1 MITLASET
9 QTEQEMKDALVANG
23 LTVTEPAK
31 PEEPAAPVEDKTKSE
46 PEGAPGEKIPAETK
60 GEVPATPEV
69 AESKPQETPQEHKPK
84 GGFQAKVEKLTA
96 KADRL
101 MEELEAERGSKT
113 ALQRKLD
120 EVNAQLAELKPAEV
134 KTDEGPVRP
143 KRPKLS
149 DVDFDQ
155 DKHEENLEKYETEL
169 DAYYKQVADDTA
181 KQAVAGYEQ
190 SAAQARHQ
198 SEWLGRI
205 NEDKKDI
212 PGYDELIAMLPDEKT
227 NPIQIPPL
235 IAAYMEHKSKHPGH
249 LSAYLAKDYLDEEN
263 PGAEM
268 ARLSKLD
275 EYDQVIEIRE
285 IEDRLVKEAKAAK
298 KPAKDAEPTA
308 TEVKPVAPKSEVVPP
323 VKEKPKAEALDDPIS
338 PVGTRAIGRQRTMAE
353 LSELAAG
360 GDKAAR
366 KMLMEQVT
374 AVQAAK
380 HGVRQA

>member
-1 MITLASET
+1 MINLVSET

-31 PEEPAAPVEDKTKSE
+31 PKEPAAPVEDKTKSE
-46 PEGAPGEKIPAETK
+46 PEGEPGEKIPAETK
-60 GEVPATPEV
+60 GEAPATTEV
-69 AESKPQETPQEHKPK
+69 VETKPQETPQEHKPK

-212 PGYDELIAMLPDEKT
+212 PGYDDLIAMLPDEKT
-227 NPIQIPPL
+227 NPIPIPPV

-263 PGAEM
+263 PGVEM

-275 EYDQVIEIRE
+275 EYDQIIEIKE

-308 TEVKPVAPKSEVVPP
+308 PKAEVKPVETKPVVVPP
-323 VKEKPKAEALDDPIS
+323 VKEKPKAEALEEPIS
-338 PVGTRAIGRQRTMAE
+338 PLGTRAVGRQQSMAE
-353 LSELAAG
+353 LAELAAG

-366 KMLMEQVT
+366 KLLNEQVT

-380 HGVRQA
+380 HGVR